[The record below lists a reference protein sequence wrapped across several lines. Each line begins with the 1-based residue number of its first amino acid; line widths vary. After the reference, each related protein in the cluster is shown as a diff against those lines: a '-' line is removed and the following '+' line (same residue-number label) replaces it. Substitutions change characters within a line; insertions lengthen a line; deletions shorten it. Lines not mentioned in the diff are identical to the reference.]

1 MSLNLSF
8 GGKLNKDKVLQQ
20 LEKDIKSLSKNL
32 GVELEKVS
40 LKDVDKATSQ
50 IQKQINQLSKNINL
64 NISKISLGNNGALQD
79 IQKQIN
85 SALKGEKINLEVK
98 SDLKS
103 VSGDFEDILKKSKN
117 LENEIQLLN
126 GKMAK
131 LSTVMDKKGNVKNTT
146 LTYQYDEGR
155 QAVEKYGWTV
165 KEVEGELVRVFDL
178 VDKKIVN
185 NKSKLES
192 ANLSQEQF
200 LTQLEN
206 RLNKIKT
213 LSETQH
219 LKNSNY
225 DNSRDLNSI
234 QNIQNKINEAKAKGN
249 RLSQEEKNIMTQQL
263 VELDAYIKKESSKS
277 AEINRSARFLTSQLR
292 SLESLKIRVDNRGGG
307 DKIKQSQLSS
317 ELERQINSYKKLIE
331 ENKILGS
338 VERQRIQKTT
348 NDMKVQTNE
357 LVRYQSQMSNILGRM
372 KDYFIGGSVIALSVG
387 TLKEAFNDIVN
398 VDSALVDI
406 KRVSDESSQTYAQLQ
421 KDANNTAKAIGGD
434 TQNLLQSIADF
445 KQAGETF
452 KDSITL
458 AKNSVILQNIG
469 DLSQEQSAKT
479 LINVMK
485 SFNIEAKNSMDIMD
499 KLNNVS
505 NNYSTSANGLSEA
518 LLRSSNALK
527 VSGNSLDKSLSLIVT
542 ANSSLQDPARVGNGL
557 KSISMNLAKMKNTV
571 DGIKPKL
578 KSMIKEV
585 TGVNIT
591 DINGQMRSTY
601 DIMVDI
607 SKVWDKLTVNQKVTI
622 IKI

>member
-32 GVELEKVS
+32 GVELENVS

-79 IQKQIN
+79 IQQQIN

-98 SDLKS
+98 SNIKS

-225 DNSRDLNSI
+225 DNSRDLNSVE
-234 QNIQNKINEAKAKGN
+234 NIQSRINEIKAKN
-249 RLSQEEKNIMTQQL
+249 IRLSKEEKNIMTQQL
-263 VELDAYIKKESSKS
+263 VELDSYIKKESSKS

-338 VERQRIQKTT
+338 VERQRMQKTT

-557 KSISMNLAKMKNTV
+557 SFGTLVA
-571 DGIKPKL
+571 
-578 KSMIKEV
+578 
-585 TGVNIT
+585 
-591 DINGQMRSTY
+591 
-601 DIMVDI
+601 
-607 SKVWDKLTVNQKVTI
+607 
-622 IKI
+622 